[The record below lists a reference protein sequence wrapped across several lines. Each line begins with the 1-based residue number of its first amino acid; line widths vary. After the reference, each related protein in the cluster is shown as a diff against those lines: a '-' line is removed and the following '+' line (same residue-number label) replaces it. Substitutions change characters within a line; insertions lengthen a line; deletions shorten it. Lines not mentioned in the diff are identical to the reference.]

1 MSSTQYE
8 AKRSIVVGGKPMELE
23 VRPLPRAFM
32 EWQATTRREGIKSF
46 LEGSPKFGAFGA
58 HLPVMS
64 TADVTSGTFPVN
76 SAAKGAG
83 LSVFTECI
91 EEWTLRFEGLIKQGL
106 ELGWEETMKE
116 RLETLLDYYSDISR
130 FDPTMITSIELFGKR
145 TYKNVLA
152 DPRATLLYV
161 GFGDTGSKS
170 YAVHCIAELVPP
182 GELFYRYVRSIH
194 DLFHVPSKRTYP
206 FVYRLH
212 VCEVYDKAPGPHASE
227 RLV

>member
-1 MSSTQYE
+1 MSCERSE
-8 AKRSIVVGGKPMELE
+8 ARRSITVAGESMEFD

-32 EWQATTRREGIKSF
+32 EWQATTRLEGIRSF
-46 LEGSPKFGAFGA
+46 LEGSPKFAAFGA

-83 LSVFTECI
+83 LSVHPDQI
-91 EEWTLRFEGLIKQGL
+91 EGWTLRFEGLIERGL
-106 ELGWEETMKE
+106 EGGWSETMKE
-116 RLETLLDYYSDISR
+116 RLGALLDYYSDLAR
-130 FDPTMITSIELFGKR
+130 FDPTVITSIEIFGKR
-145 TYKNVLA
+145 TYTNVLA
-152 DPRATLLYV
+152 DPRCTLLYV
-161 GFGDTGSKS
+161 GIDDSGTRS

-194 DLFHVPSKRTYP
+194 DLFHVPSRRTYP

-212 VCEVYDKAPGPHASE
+212 VCEVYDKGPGPHASE